1 MAAGAHDS
9 AGSES
14 VRGVMAIVIGVV
26 PPRTDF
32 CGVDFGVDLVTSDV
46 TGVSQLPVTI
56 RALALALA
64 RAQNKHQLQDHGLPQ
79 RS

>member
-1 MAAGAHDS
+1 MLCPAEQTFAVS
-9 AGSES
+9 IL
-14 VRGVMAIVIGVV
+14 VL
-26 PPRTDF
+26 TF
-32 CGVDFGVDLVTSDV
+32 VTSDV
-46 TGVSQLPVTI
+46 TGVSQLLVTI